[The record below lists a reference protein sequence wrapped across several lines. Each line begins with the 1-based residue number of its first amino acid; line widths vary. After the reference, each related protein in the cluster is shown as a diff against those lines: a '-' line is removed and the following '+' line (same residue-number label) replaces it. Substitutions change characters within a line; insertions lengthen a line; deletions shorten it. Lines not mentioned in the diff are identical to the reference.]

1 MTHPSES
8 KRVERLI
15 GLCKLWGAIK
25 YFHPYLAYRNDIDWD
40 AALVAVIPKVSAAN
54 EASDYAAAVQGMLAT
69 LDDPVT
75 RVIQQEPADTA
86 SPPHKS
92 QPSYTF
98 TPDSILVV
106 TINYYQD
113 IFDIHGA
120 AQKMAAIKTEIP
132 KARGILFDLRAASPV
147 SLEMGELS
155 LVFRLSEIATVLSST
170 PLVTVGERSR
180 MHIGLAPQ
188 ISAIGFPYTSAFQV
202 VDGRRIS
209 PAPEAQ
215 DIPVVFL
222 INGCSELPP
231 EALALQ
237 IAGKAAII
245 VEGSASDI
253 SLGVKTHPVPLSDGV
268 VAEIRL
274 GEIISEDGS
283 GGFLP
288 DRIIAPSQ
296 LPGEG
301 DQALTA
307 ALELLKDFRPS
318 KTTRAPLLAHAAPM
332 PENAY
337 PEMAFPPLEYRL
349 LAAFRI
355 WTVINYFFPYKDLI
369 GEDWDGVLR
378 EFIPTM
384 EQADNALSYH
394 LAVAEMITHIHDSHG
409 FIYSPIL
416 QEHFGSACPPVRLQ
430 IIENTPVITAIFDE
444 EIAKTAGVRY
454 GDIVLKIDGENAM
467 ERIAERA
474 KYKAASTPQSL
485 MYKAAL
491 ESLAGPEDSL
501 VTLTVRDR
509 DQRVKEAKL
518 PRKAEY
524 TRWGI
529 SQRSGDVVRLLSDD
543 IGYADLDRLEIT
555 AVDEMFEKF
564 KDTLAIIFDMRGFPK
579 NTLWAIAPRL
589 TEANGV
595 DGALF
600 QRPFL
605 ITPDESHFT
614 SYTFV
619 QPLPSTEKWRYKGK
633 TVMLIDERAIS
644 QAEHTGLFFE
654 MANGTK
660 FIGSNTAGANGDVT
674 NFNVPGGINIMFTG
688 QSVRHVDGRQ
698 LQRIG
703 LVPDIEVR
711 PTIEGIQNGRDEVL
725 EGAIEYLQREIVEAQ
740 QKN

>member
-222 INGCSELPP
+222 INGWSELPP

-237 IAGKAAII
+237 
-245 VEGSASDI
+245 
-253 SLGVKTHPVPLSDGV
+253 SLGKRPLS
-268 VAEIRL
+268 
-274 GEIISEDGS
+274 S
-283 GGFLP
+283 
-288 DRIIAPSQ
+288 
-296 LPGEG
+296 
-301 DQALTA
+301 
-307 ALELLKDFRPS
+307 
-318 KTTRAPLLAHAAPM
+318 
-332 PENAY
+332 
-337 PEMAFPPLEYRL
+337 
-349 LAAFRI
+349 
-355 WTVINYFFPYKDLI
+355 
-369 GEDWDGVLR
+369 
-378 EFIPTM
+378 
-384 EQADNALSYH
+384 
-394 LAVAEMITHIHDSHG
+394 
-409 FIYSPIL
+409 
-416 QEHFGSACPPVRLQ
+416 
-430 IIENTPVITAIFDE
+430 
-444 EIAKTAGVRY
+444 
-454 GDIVLKIDGENAM
+454 
-467 ERIAERA
+467 
-474 KYKAASTPQSL
+474 
-485 MYKAAL
+485 
-491 ESLAGPEDSL
+491 
-501 VTLTVRDR
+501 
-509 DQRVKEAKL
+509 KEA
-518 PRKAEY
+518 PA
-524 TRWGI
+524 
-529 SQRSGDVVRLLSDD
+529 
-543 IGYADLDRLEIT
+543 
-555 AVDEMFEKF
+555 
-564 KDTLAIIFDMRGFPK
+564 
-579 NTLWAIAPRL
+579 
-589 TEANGV
+589 
-595 DGALF
+595 
-600 QRPFL
+600 
-605 ITPDESHFT
+605 
-614 SYTFV
+614 TFH
-619 QPLPSTEKWRYKGK
+619 S
-633 TVMLIDERAIS
+633 A
-644 QAEHTGLFFE
+644 
-654 MANGTK
+654 
-660 FIGSNTAGANGDVT
+660 
-674 NFNVPGGINIMFTG
+674 
-688 QSVRHVDGRQ
+688 
-698 LQRIG
+698 
-703 LVPDIEVR
+703 
-711 PTIEGIQNGRDEVL
+711 
-725 EGAIEYLQREIVEAQ
+725 
-740 QKN
+740 